1 MTGLPLRL
9 ITWKGRSMDNAKC
22 HKALSGV
29 IAAAAVT
36 LVGLTLYTAYFGVF
50 PDGIQRSA
58 HLLLVMILVFAMALR
73 ETFSS
78 DPEAARGAN
87 VLVRR
92 LWIAAVL
99 TSALIA
105 TGHQYFNFDAIND
118 RYGAI
123 TQYEIVFGAILV
135 IALFDACRRTIGWPI
150 VLLAGFFILYGLLGA
165 YLPDPLAHRGYSLKR
180 VASQIYL
187 GGGGIFGTPLGVS
200 ATFVTGVVVLGALL
214 EKTGAGQVLMDFATA
229 LTGRMRGG
237 PAKAAVVGSSLMGMI
252 SGTAVANVLT
262 TGPISIPL
270 MRKSGYRKEAA
281 GAIEAVASTGG
292 QLMPPVMGAAAF
304 IMAEFTETSYLVIAK
319 AAFLPAVIFYA
330 VLLAMVHFEAVKRNI
345 PILRDAD
352 SVTDW
357 NSILKHSYLLIP
369 LPVFVSMLLNGYSIM
384 LSSFW
389 AIVASSLVSYLNR
402 ATALTPRRIVET
414 CVAAAQA
421 VIPVALAC
429 AAAGVIIGIITL
441 TGIGLKFSTLVV
453 AFSGGSLPLALVLT
467 MLTCLIL
474 GMGLPTAAA
483 YILVATLVAP
493 ALVNLGVSLLAAHLF
508 VLYSAMLSSITPP
521 VALAAY
527 AAASIANGN
536 PLKIAVLACQ
546 FGMAAFAVPYF
557 FVYDPAILGIDVTW
571 VQIVGSFITAILGG
585 ICASAAMMGHFK
597 NRLNI
602 LERLGFMVIAILF
615 MNSDWRID
623 LAALVFLAGL
633 VFWTTRSAPATAEIQ
648 LQTTT
653 GENPAD
659 TIQTGD
665 TK

>member
-1 MTGLPLRL
+1 MAGSRL
-9 ITWKGRSMDNAKC
+9 LWIRQGPRPVDSAVL
-22 HKALSGV
+22 HRALSGI
-29 IAAAAVT
+29 IALAAVF

-58 HLLLVMILVFAMALR
+58 HLLIVMVLVFVTAFKA
-73 ETFSS
+73 TF
-78 DPEAARGAN
+78 DPETLGRRG
-87 VLVRR
+87 LVISLKRA
-92 LWIAAVL
+92 WIVVAL
-99 TSALIA
+99 IGALIA
-105 TGHQYFNFDAIND
+105 TGHQLFNFDAIND

-123 TQYEIVFGAILV
+123 TPYEIIFGTMLV
-135 IALFDACRRTIGWPI
+135 IVLFDACRRTIGLPI
-150 VLLAGFFILYGLLGA
+150 VLLASIFILYGLYGA
-165 YLPDPLAHRGYSLKR
+165 YLPDALAHRGYSLKR

-304 IMAEFTETSYLVIAK
+304 IMAEFTETSYLTIAK

-330 VLLAMVHFEAVKRNI
+330 VLLAMVHFEAVKRKI

-357 NSILKHSYLLIP
+357 GSILRNSYLLIP

-389 AIVASSLVSYLNR
+389 AVVASSMVSYLNR
-402 ATALTPRRIVET
+402 STALTPRRIVET
-414 CVAAAQA
+414 CVAAANA

-429 AAAGVIIGIITL
+429 AAAGVIIGIITM
-441 TGIGLKFSTLVV
+441 TGIGLKFSSLVV
-453 AFSGGSLPLALVLT
+453 ALSGGSLPLALVLT

-571 VQIVGSFITAILGG
+571 VQIAASFVTAIVGG
-585 ICASAAMMGHFK
+585 ICASAAMMGHFTE
-597 NRLNI
+597 RLNI
-602 LERLGFMVIAILF
+602 IQRLLFAVTAILF

-623 LAALVFLAGL
+623 LAAFAMLAGL
-633 VFWTTRSAPATAEIQ
+633 VFLAIRRAPSSAEIKISAGQ
-648 LQTTT
+648 NPPEITQQ
-653 GENPAD
+653 GEN
-659 TIQTGD
+659 
-665 TK
+665 K

>member
-1 MTGLPLRL
+1 MGEVL
-9 ITWKGRSMDNAKC
+9 GRKLFD
-22 HKALSGV
+22 GI
-29 IAAAAVT
+29 IAVSAVL
-36 LVGLTLYTAYFGVF
+36 LVGLTLYTAFFGVF
-50 PDGIQRSA
+50 PDGLQRSA
-58 HLLLVMILVFAMALR
+58 HLLLVIILVFVMALR
-73 ETFSS
+73 ATL
-78 DPEAARGAN
+78 DPADDTQVGSF
-87 VLVRR
+87 VGLRR
-92 LWIAAVL
+92 LWIIFALTGAA
-99 TSALIA
+99 IA
-105 TGHQYFNFDAIND
+105 TGHQLFNFDAIND
-118 RYGAI
+118 RYGSI
-123 TQYEIVFGAILV
+123 TKYEIFFGAMLV
-135 IALFDACRRTIGWPI
+135 ITLFDACRRTIGWPI
-150 VLLAGFFILYGLLGA
+150 VILAGLFIFYGLFGA
-165 YLPDPLAHRGYSLKR
+165 YLPDPIAHRGYSLKR

-214 EKTGAGQVLMDFATA
+214 EKTGAGEVLMNFATA

-304 IMAEFTETSYLVIAK
+304 IMAEFTNTSYFTIAK

-357 NSILKHSYLLIP
+357 GKILRNSYLLIP

-389 AIVASSLVSYLNR
+389 AITASTLVSYLDR
-402 ATALTPRRIVET
+402 TTALTPRRIVDT
-414 CVAAAQA
+414 CIAAAHA

-429 AAAGVIIGIITL
+429 AVAGVIIGIITL

-453 AFSGGSLPLALVLT
+453 MLSGGSLPLALVLT

-527 AAASIANGN
+527 AAASIAKGN

-557 FVYDPAILGIDVTW
+557 FVYDPAILGQDVTW
-571 VQIVGSFITAILGG
+571 VQITASFVTAIFGG
-585 ICASAAMMGHFK
+585 ICASAAMLGYFTG
-597 NRLNI
+597 RLNI
-602 LERLGFMVIAILF
+602 LERLFFAITAILF
-615 MNSDWRID
+615 MNSDWRFD
-623 LAALVFLAGL
+623 AAAFATLAGL
-633 VFWTTRSAPATAEIQ
+633 VIWTSSRAKTNAKLEIVTGASPANVTRKEISNE
-648 LQTTT
+648 T
-653 GENPAD
+653 
-659 TIQTGD
+659 
-665 TK
+665 

>member
-1 MTGLPLRL
+1 MGEALHLR
-9 ITWKGRSMDNAKC
+9 
-22 HKALSGV
+22 ALSLL
-29 IAAAAVT
+29 IAASAVL
-36 LVGLTLYTAYFGVF
+36 LVALTLYTAFFGVF

-58 HLLLVMILVFAMALR
+58 HLLIVMVLVFAMALQASFDPR
-73 ETFSS
+73 ET
-78 DPEAARGAN
+78 PQGGT
-87 VLVRR
+87 LLTLRR
-92 LWIAAVL
+92 LWIGVALAGAV
-99 TSALIA
+99 IG
-105 TGHQYFNFDAIND
+105 TGHQLFNFDAIND
-118 RYGAI
+118 RYGSI
-123 TQYEIVFGAILV
+123 LPFEIAFGAMLV
-135 IALFDACRRTIGWPI
+135 VALFDACRRTIGWPI
-150 VLLAGFFILYGLLGA
+150 VILAGLFICYGLFGA

-180 VASQIYL
+180 VASQVYL

-304 IMAEFTETSYLVIAK
+304 IMAEFTETSYLTIAK

-330 VLLAMVHFEAVKRNI
+330 VLLAMVHFEAAKRRI
-345 PILRDAD
+345 PILRDAE

-357 NSILKHSYLLIP
+357 GSILRGAYLLAP

-389 AIVASSLVSYLNR
+389 AIVASVLVSFFSR
-402 ATALTPRRIVET
+402 ATALTPRRMVET

-441 TGIGLKFSTLVV
+441 TGVGLKFSTLVV
-453 AFSGGSLPLALVLT
+453 ALSGGSLPLALVLT
-467 MLTCLIL
+467 MLTCLVL

-493 ALVNLGVSLLAAHLF
+493 ALVNLGVGLLAAHLF

-571 VQIVGSFITAILGG
+571 VQILASFVTAILGG
-585 ICASAAMMGHFK
+585 ICASAAMLGWFSD
-597 NRLNI
+597 RLNP
-602 LERLGFMVIAILF
+602 LERVLFAVTAILF
-615 MNSDWRID
+615 MNSDWRVD
-623 LAALVFLAGL
+623 LAAAALMVALVL
-633 VFWTTRSAPATAEIQ
+633 WTARRAPRSAE
-648 LQTTT
+648 TTT
-653 GENPAD
+653 ETGTSPAQTHIKGE
-659 TIQTGD
+659 Q
-665 TK
+665 

>member
-1 MTGLPLRL
+1 MANALRL
-9 ITWKGRSMDNAKC
+9 RI
-22 HKALSGV
+22 LPFI
-29 IAAAAVT
+29 IAASAVT
-36 LVGLTLYTAYFGVF
+36 LVGLTLYTAFFGVF

-58 HLLLVMILVFAMALR
+58 HLLLVLILVFAIAFQA
-73 ETFSS
+73 TF
-78 DPEAARGAN
+78 DDDGTAQGGLKAN
-87 VLVRR
+87 ISR
-92 LWIAAVL
+92 LWIIAAL
-99 TSALIA
+99 TGGAIA
-105 TGHQYFNFDAIND
+105 TGHQLFNFEAIND
-118 RYGAI
+118 RYGSI
-123 TQYEIVFGAILV
+123 TSIEIVFGAMIV

-150 VLLAGFFILYGLLGA
+150 VILASLFICYGLFGA
-165 YLPDPLAHRGYSLKR
+165 HLPDPISHRGYSLKR

-200 ATFVTGVVVLGALL
+200 ATFVTGVVVLGTLL

-229 LTGRMRGG
+229 MTGRMRGG

-304 IMAEFTETSYLVIAK
+304 IMAEFTETSYLTIAK

-330 VLLAMVHFEAVKRNI
+330 VLLAMVHFEAAKRRI

-357 NSILKHSYLLIP
+357 GSILRNSYLLIP
-369 LPVFVSMLLNGYSIM
+369 LPVFISMLLNGYSIM

-389 AIVASSLVSYLNR
+389 AIVASALVSYFSR
-402 ATALTPRRIVET
+402 ASALTPRRIVEC
-414 CVAAAQA
+414 CVAAANA

-441 TGIGLKFSTLVV
+441 TGVGLKFSTLVV
-453 AFSGGSLPLALVLT
+453 LLSNGSLPLALVLT
-467 MLTCLIL
+467 MLTCLVL

-493 ALVNLGVSLLAAHLF
+493 ALVDLGVSLLAAHLF

-571 VQIVGSFITAILGG
+571 VQIVASFVTAILGG
-585 ICASAAMMGHFK
+585 ICASAAMLGFFTD
-597 NRLNI
+597 RLNI
-602 LERLGFMVIAILF
+602 LERLLFAGTALLF
-615 MNSDWRID
+615 MSSDWRID
-623 LAALVFLAGL
+623 AAALALLGAL
-633 VFWTTRSAPATAEIQ
+633 IFWTSRRTSTSAE
-648 LQTTT
+648 TT
-653 GENPAD
+653 N
-659 TIQTGD
+659 
-665 TK
+665 

>member
-1 MTGLPLRL
+1 MLSAVPEKVFDWAIG
-9 ITWKGRSMDNAKC
+9 IVS
-22 HKALSGV
+22 AL
-29 IAAAAVT
+29 
-36 LVGLTLYTAYFGVF
+36 LVSLTLYTAYFGVF
-50 PDGIQRSA
+50 PDGLQRSA
-58 HLLLVMILVFAMALR
+58 HLLLAMALVYIGALR
-73 ETFSS
+73 ALVSADGSS
-78 DPEAARGAN
+78 GLNRT
-87 VLVRR
+87 LQK
-92 LWIAAVL
+92 LWILLVL
-99 TSALIA
+99 AGGVVT
-105 TGHQYFNFDAIND
+105 TGHHMVNFDAIND
-118 RYGAI
+118 RWGEI
-123 TQYEIVFGAILV
+123 TDYEIVFAVVLLV
-135 IALFDACRRTIGWPI
+135 TLFDACRRTIGWPI
-150 VLLAGFFILYGLLGA
+150 VILAAIFIAYGLFGA
-165 YLPDPLAHRGYSLKR
+165 YLPDGLAHRGYSLKR
-180 VASQIYL
+180 ITAQLYL

-214 EKTGAGQVLMDFATA
+214 EKTGAGQVLMDFATG

-304 IMAEFTETSYLVIAK
+304 IMAEFTATSYLTIAK

-345 PILRDAD
+345 PLLRDAD
-352 SVTDW
+352 STTDW
-357 NSILKHSYLLIP
+357 ASIVKRSYLLAP

-389 AIVASSLVSYLNR
+389 AVVASMIVSYFSR
-402 ATALTPRRIVET
+402 GSAQTPRRMVET
-414 CVAAAQA
+414 AVTAAYA

-429 AAAGVIIGIITL
+429 AAAGCIIGIITL
-441 TGIGLKFSTLVV
+441 TGVGLKFSTLVV
-453 AFSGGSLPLALVLT
+453 LLSGGQLPLALMLT

-493 ALVNLGVSLLAAHLF
+493 ALVDLGVGLLAAHLF

-527 AAASIANGN
+527 AAASISQGN

-546 FGMAAFAVPYF
+546 FGMGAFAVPYF
-557 FVYDPAILGIDVTW
+557 FVYDPALLGIDVTW
-571 VQIVGSFITAILGG
+571 VQVVVSFITAIAGGVSASIAMLGVF
-585 ICASAAMMGHFK
+585 AY
-597 NRLNI
+597 RLNI
-602 LERLGFMVIAILF
+602 IERLGFALAAVLF
-615 MNSDWRID
+615 LNSDWRYD
-623 LAALVFLAGL
+623 ALAAIVAGALVFWNLRKGA
-633 VFWTTRSAPATAEIQ
+633 AEEI
-648 LQTTT
+648 TT
-653 GENPAD
+653 G
-659 TIQTGD
+659 TG
-665 TK
+665 TQPVEKTSEGET

>member
-1 MTGLPLRL
+1 MLSAVPEKVFDWAIG
-9 ITWKGRSMDNAKC
+9 IVS
-22 HKALSGV
+22 AL
-29 IAAAAVT
+29 
-36 LVGLTLYTAYFGVF
+36 LVSLTLYTAYFGVF
-50 PDGIQRSA
+50 PDGLQRSA
-58 HLLLVMILVFAMALR
+58 HLLLAMALVYIGALR
-73 ETFSS
+73 ALVSADGSS
-78 DPEAARGAN
+78 GLNRT
-87 VLVRR
+87 LQK
-92 LWIAAVL
+92 LWILLVL
-99 TSALIA
+99 AGGVVT
-105 TGHQYFNFDAIND
+105 TGHHMVNFDAIND
-118 RYGAI
+118 RWGEI
-123 TQYEIVFGAILV
+123 TNYEIVFAVVLIV
-135 IALFDACRRTIGWPI
+135 TLFDACRRTIGWPI
-150 VLLAGFFILYGLLGA
+150 VILAAIFIAYGLFGA
-165 YLPDPLAHRGYSLKR
+165 YLPDGLAHRGYSLKR
-180 VASQIYL
+180 ISAQLYL

-214 EKTGAGQVLMDFATA
+214 EKTGAGQVLMDFATG

-304 IMAEFTETSYLVIAK
+304 IMAEFTATSYLTIAK

-345 PILRDAD
+345 PLLREAD
-352 SVTDW
+352 STTDW
-357 NSILKHSYLLIP
+357 ASIVKRSYLLAP

-389 AIVASSLVSYLNR
+389 AVVASIIVSYFSR
-402 ATALTPRRIVET
+402 GSAQTPRRMVET
-414 CVAAAQA
+414 AVTAAYA

-429 AAAGVIIGIITL
+429 AAAGCIIGIITL
-441 TGIGLKFSTLVV
+441 TGVGLKFSTLVV
-453 AFSGGSLPLALVLT
+453 LLSGGQLPLALMLT

-493 ALVNLGVSLLAAHLF
+493 ALVDLGVGLLAAHLF

-527 AAASIANGN
+527 AAASISQGN

-546 FGMAAFAVPYF
+546 FGMGAFAVPYF
-557 FVYDPAILGIDVTW
+557 FVYDPALLGIDVTW
-571 VQIVGSFITAILGG
+571 VQVVVSFITAIAGGVSASIAMLGVF
-585 ICASAAMMGHFK
+585 AY
-597 NRLNI
+597 RLNI
-602 LERLGFMVIAILF
+602 IERLGFALAAVLF
-615 MNSDWRID
+615 LNSDWRYD
-623 LAALVFLAGL
+623 ALAAIVAGALVFWNLRKGA
-633 VFWTTRSAPATAEIQ
+633 AEEI
-648 LQTTT
+648 TT
-653 GENPAD
+653 G
-659 TIQTGD
+659 TGS
-665 TK
+665 

>member
-1 MTGLPLRL
+1 MHSVFSNRILGG
-9 ITWKGRSMDNAKC
+9 IIGIVSV
-22 HKALSGV
+22 S
-29 IAAAAVT
+29 
-36 LVGLTLYTAYFGVF
+36 LVCLTLYTAYFGVF
-50 PDGIQRSA
+50 PDGLQRSG
-58 HLLLVMILVFAMALR
+58 HLLLVMALVYVGALKAMLGADNKTGLAAALQ
-73 ETFSS
+73 
-78 DPEAARGAN
+78 RGWLLV
-87 VLVRR
+87 VL
-92 LWIAAVL
+92 IAGI
-99 TSALIA
+99 TA
-105 TGHQYFNFDAIND
+105 TGHHLVNFNAIND
-118 RYGAI
+118 RWGEI
-123 TQYEIVFGAILV
+123 TDTEIVLAVILV
-135 IALFDACRRTIGWPI
+135 IALFDACRRTIGWSI
-150 VLLAGFFILYGLLGA
+150 VILASLFIAYGLLGA
-165 YLPDPLAHRGYSLKR
+165 YLPDGLAHRGYSLKR
-180 VASQIYL
+180 VTAQLYL

-214 EKTGAGQVLMDFATA
+214 EKTGAGQVLMDFATG

-304 IMAEFTETSYLVIAK
+304 IMAEFTSTSYLTIAK

-330 VLLAMVHFEAVKRNI
+330 VLLAMVHFEAIKRNI
-345 PILRDAD
+345 PLLRDAD
-352 SVTDW
+352 SVVDW
-357 NSILKHSYLLIP
+357 ASIAKRAYLLAP
-369 LPVFVSMLLNGYSIM
+369 LPVFISMLLNGYSIM

-389 AIVASSLVSYLNR
+389 AVAASVIVSFFNRSS
-402 ATALTPRRIVET
+402 AQTPRRMVET
-414 CVAAAQA
+414 AVTAANA

-453 AFSGGSLPLALVLT
+453 LLSGGQLPIALVLT

-493 ALVNLGVSLLAAHLF
+493 ALVDLGVGLLAAHLF

-527 AAASIANGN
+527 AAASISQGN

-546 FGMAAFAVPYF
+546 FGMGAFAVPYF
-557 FVYDPAILGIDVTW
+557 FVYDPALLGIDVTW
-571 VQIVGSFITAILGG
+571 IQVVVSFLTAIAGG
-585 ICASAAMMGHFK
+585 VAASIAMMGYFAS
-597 NRLNI
+597 RLNL
-602 LERLGFMVIAILF
+602 LERFGFVIAAVMF
-615 MNSDWRID
+615 MSSDWRFD
-623 LAALVFLAGL
+623 LIALLISLTLILWNRRHAKAIVDNNLE
-633 VFWTTRSAPATAEIQ
+633 VTEATKREKPNET
-648 LQTTT
+648 LT
-653 GENPAD
+653 
-659 TIQTGD
+659 
-665 TK
+665 

>member
-1 MTGLPLRL
+1 MP
-9 ITWKGRSMDNAKC
+9 DA
-22 HKALSGV
+22 ALHRALGWIIGAISV
-29 IAAAAVT
+29 L
-36 LVGLTLYTAYFGVF
+36 LVGLTLYTAYFGVL
-50 PDGIQRSA
+50 PDGLQRSG
-58 HLLLVMILVFAMALR
+58 HLMMVMALVYIAALQTSLTS
-73 ETFSS
+73 ETGPKALLS
-78 DPEAARGAN
+78 
-87 VLVRR
+87 R
-92 LWIAAVL
+92 LWIAV
-99 TSALIA
+99 ALGAGVIA
-105 TGHQYFNFDAIND
+105 TGHHIVNFEAIND
-118 RYGAI
+118 RWGDI
-123 TQYEIVFGAILV
+123 TQMEIVLAVILV

-150 VLLAGFFILYGLLGA
+150 VILAGLFIAYGLFGA
-165 YLPDPLAHRGYSLKR
+165 YLPDGLAHRGYSLKR
-180 VASQIYL
+180 VTAQLYL

-214 EKTGAGQVLMDFATA
+214 EKTGAGQVLMDFATG

-304 IMAEFTETSYLVIAK
+304 IMAEFTETSYLTIAK

-330 VLLAMVHFEAVKRNI
+330 VLLAMVHFEAVKRKI
-345 PILRDAD
+345 PLLKDANAT
-352 SVTDW
+352 TDW
-357 NSILKHSYLLIP
+357 SSIVRRAYLLAP
-369 LPVFVSMLLNGYSIM
+369 LPVFVGMLLNGYSIM

-389 AIVASSLVSYLNR
+389 AIATSVIVSFFNR
-402 ATALTPRRIVET
+402 ASAQTPRRMVET
-414 CVAAAQA
+414 AVTAASA

-453 AFSGGSLPLALVLT
+453 LLSGGQLPVALVLT
-467 MLTCLIL
+467 MLTCLVL

-493 ALVNLGVSLLAAHLF
+493 ALVDLGVSLLAAHLF

-527 AAASIANGN
+527 AAASISQGN

-546 FGMAAFAVPYF
+546 FGMGAFAVPYF
-557 FVYDPAILGIDVTW
+557 FVYDPALLGIDVTW
-571 VQIVGSFITAILGG
+571 VQVVLSFVTAIAGG
-585 ICASAAMMGHFK
+585 VAASIAMIGVFAY
-597 NRLNI
+597 RLTI
-602 LERLGFMVIAILF
+602 LERLGFAFAAVLF
-615 MNSDWRID
+615 LSSDWRTD
-623 LAALVFLAGL
+623 ALAMLLAAALVFWDLRKGA
-633 VFWTTRSAPATAEIQ
+633 SHQADHAEVGPEPIAS
-648 LQTTT
+648 TKRETSN
-653 GENPAD
+653 EANP
-659 TIQTGD
+659 
-665 TK
+665 

>member
-1 MTGLPLRL
+1 MAGSRL
-9 ITWKGRSMDNAKC
+9 LWIRQGPRPVDSAVL
-22 HKALSGV
+22 HRALSGI
-29 IAAAAVT
+29 IALAAVF

-58 HLLLVMILVFAMALR
+58 HLLIVMVLVFVTAFKA
-73 ETFSS
+73 TF
-78 DPEAARGAN
+78 DPETLGRRG
-87 VLVRR
+87 LVISLKRA
-92 LWIAAVL
+92 WIVVAL
-99 TSALIA
+99 IGALIA
-105 TGHQYFNFDAIND
+105 TGHQLFNFDAIND

-123 TQYEIVFGAILV
+123 TPYEIIFGTMLV
-135 IALFDACRRTIGWPI
+135 IVLFDACRRTIGLPI
-150 VLLAGFFILYGLLGA
+150 VLLASIFILYGLYGA
-165 YLPDPLAHRGYSLKR
+165 YLPDALAHRGYSLKL

-304 IMAEFTETSYLVIAK
+304 IMAEFTETSYLTIAK

-330 VLLAMVHFEAVKRNI
+330 VLLAMVHFEAVKRKI

-357 NSILKHSYLLIP
+357 GSILRNSYLLIP

-389 AIVASSLVSYLNR
+389 AVVASSMVSYLNR
-402 ATALTPRRIVET
+402 STALTPRRIVET
-414 CVAAAQA
+414 CVAAANA

-429 AAAGVIIGIITL
+429 AAAGVIIGIITM
-441 TGIGLKFSTLVV
+441 TGIGLKFSSLVV
-453 AFSGGSLPLALVLT
+453 ALSGGSLPLALVLT

-571 VQIVGSFITAILGG
+571 VQIAASFVTAIVGG
-585 ICASAAMMGHFK
+585 ICASAAMMGHFTE
-597 NRLNI
+597 RLNI
-602 LERLGFMVIAILF
+602 IQRLLFAVTAILF

-623 LAALVFLAGL
+623 LAAFAMLAGL
-633 VFWTTRSAPATAEIQ
+633 VFLAIRRAPSSAEIEISAGQ
-648 LQTTT
+648 NPPEITQQ
-653 GENPAD
+653 GEN
-659 TIQTGD
+659 
-665 TK
+665 K

>member
-1 MTGLPLRL
+1 MPSAFTNRIFGGIIGIISVL
-9 ITWKGRSMDNAKC
+9 
-22 HKALSGV
+22 
-29 IAAAAVT
+29 
-36 LVGLTLYTAYFGVF
+36 LVSLTLYTAYFGVF
-50 PDGIQRSA
+50 PDGLQRSG
-58 HLLLVMILVFAMALR
+58 HLLLVMSLVYIGALR
-73 ETFSS
+73 ASLST
-78 DPEAARGAN
+78 DGPRG
-87 VLVRR
+87 VSGSFQR
-92 LWIAAVL
+92 LWLLVVMIAGIV
-99 TSALIA
+99 A
-105 TGHQYFNFDAIND
+105 TGHHIVNFDAIND
-118 RYGAI
+118 RWGDI
-123 TQYEIVFGAILV
+123 TDLEIWLAVILV

-150 VLLAGFFILYGLLGA
+150 VILASLFLAYGLLGA
-165 YLPDPLAHRGYSLKR
+165 YLPDGLAHRGYSLKR
-180 VASQIYL
+180 VTAQLYL

-214 EKTGAGQVLMDFATA
+214 EKTGAGQVLMDFATG

-304 IMAEFTETSYLVIAK
+304 IMAEFTETSYLTIAK

-330 VLLAMVHFEAVKRNI
+330 VLLAMVHFEAVKRKI
-345 PILRDAD
+345 PLSRDAD

-357 NSILKHSYLLIP
+357 GSILRRSYLLAP
-369 LPVFVSMLLNGYSIM
+369 LPVFVGMLLNGYSIM

-389 AIVASSLVSYLNR
+389 AVTASVFVSFFSR
-402 ATALTPRRIVET
+402 ATAQTPRRMVQTAI
-414 CVAAAQA
+414 AAASA

-441 TGIGLKFSTLVV
+441 TGVGLKFSTLVV
-453 AFSGGSLPLALVLT
+453 LLSGGKLPLALVLT

-493 ALVNLGVSLLAAHLF
+493 ALVDLGVSLLAAHLF

-527 AAASIANGN
+527 AAASISQGN

-546 FGMAAFAVPYF
+546 FGMGAFAVPYF
-557 FVYDPAILGIDVTW
+557 FVYDPALLGIDVTW
-571 VQIVGSFITAILGG
+571 VQVVVSFITAIAGG
-585 ICASAAMMGHFK
+585 VCASIAMMGVFAH
-597 NRLNI
+597 RLNVI
-602 LERLGFMVIAILF
+602 ERLGFALAAVLF

-623 LAALVFLAGL
+623 ALATLLTAGL
-633 VFWTTRSAPATAEIQ
+633 ILWDLRKTPRDEIIPAKI
-648 LQTTT
+648 
-653 GENPAD
+653 GE
-659 TIQTGD
+659 
-665 TK
+665 

>member
-1 MTGLPLRL
+1 MR
-9 ITWKGRSMDNAKC
+9 RMDKM
-22 HKALSGV
+22 LSGV
-29 IAAAAVT
+29 IATASVI
-36 LVGLTLYTAYFGVF
+36 LVALTLFTAYFGVF
-50 PDGIQRSA
+50 PDGLQRSA
-58 HLLLVMILVFAMALR
+58 HLLLVMVLVFIMALR
-73 ETFSS
+73 ATY
-78 DPEAARGAN
+78 DPDMDGGTAT
-87 VLVRR
+87 VRR
-92 LWIAAVL
+92 VWIVL
-99 TSALIA
+99 ALIGAVTA
-105 TGHQYFNFDAIND
+105 TGHQLFNFDAINN

-123 TQYEIVFGAILV
+123 TQYEIFFGAALV

-150 VLLAGFFILYGLLGA
+150 VILASLFILYGLFGA
-165 YLPDPLAHRGYSLKR
+165 YLPDAVAHRGYSLKR

-270 MRKSGYRKEAA
+270 MRKSGYRPEAA

-304 IMAEFTETSYLVIAK
+304 IMAEFTNTSYLTIAK

-330 VLLAMVHFEAVKRNI
+330 VLLAMVHFEAAKRNI
-345 PILRDAD
+345 PVLRDSD

-357 NSILKHSYLLIP
+357 GSILRRAYLLIP

-384 LSSFW
+384 LASFW
-389 AIVASSLVSYLNR
+389 AITASALVSYLNR

-414 CVAAAQA
+414 CVAAANA

-453 AFSGGSLPLALVLT
+453 MLSGGSLPLALVLT
-467 MLTCLIL
+467 MLTCLVL

-493 ALVNLGVSLLAAHLF
+493 ALVDLGVSLLAAHLF

-527 AAASIANGN
+527 AAASIAGAN

-557 FVYDPAILGIDVTW
+557 FIYDPAILGQDVTW
-571 VQIVGSFITAILGG
+571 VQVVASFVTAIVGG
-585 ICASAAMMGHFK
+585 ICASAAMMGHFAG
-597 NRLNI
+597 RLNV
-602 LERLGFMVIAILF
+602 LERLAFAAAAILF
-615 MNSDWRID
+615 MNSDWKFD
-623 LAALVFLAGL
+623 LAAFAILVGL
-633 VFWTTRSAPATAEIQ
+633 VVWRSRQASSSAAKETEAGTEPGD
-648 LQTTT
+648 L
-653 GENPAD
+653 NP
-659 TIQTGD
+659 QGD
-665 TK
+665 TQ

>member
-1 MTGLPLRL
+1 MLSAVPEKVFDWAIG
-9 ITWKGRSMDNAKC
+9 IVS
-22 HKALSGV
+22 AL
-29 IAAAAVT
+29 
-36 LVGLTLYTAYFGVF
+36 LVSLTLYTAYFGVF
-50 PDGIQRSA
+50 PDGLQRSA
-58 HLLLVMILVFAMALR
+58 HLLLAMALVYIGALR
-73 ETFSS
+73 ALVSADGSS
-78 DPEAARGAN
+78 GLN
-87 VLVRR
+87 TTLQK
-92 LWIAAVL
+92 LWILLVL
-99 TSALIA
+99 AGGIVT
-105 TGHQYFNFDAIND
+105 TGHHIVNFDAIND
-118 RYGAI
+118 RWGEI
-123 TQYEIVFGAILV
+123 TYYEIVFAVVLLV
-135 IALFDACRRTIGWPI
+135 TLFDACRRTIGWPI
-150 VLLAGFFILYGLLGA
+150 VILAAIFIAYGLFGA
-165 YLPDPLAHRGYSLKR
+165 YLPDGLAHRGYSLKR
-180 VASQIYL
+180 ITAQLYL

-214 EKTGAGQVLMDFATA
+214 EKTGAGQVLMDFATG

-304 IMAEFTETSYLVIAK
+304 IMAEFTATSYLTIAK

-345 PILRDAD
+345 PLLRDAD
-352 SVTDW
+352 STTDW
-357 NSILKHSYLLIP
+357 ASIVKRSYLLAP

-389 AIVASSLVSYLNR
+389 AVVASMIVSYFSR
-402 ATALTPRRIVET
+402 GSAQTPRRMVET
-414 CVAAAQA
+414 AVTAAYA

-429 AAAGVIIGIITL
+429 AAAGCIIGIITL
-441 TGIGLKFSTLVV
+441 TGVGLKFSTLVV
-453 AFSGGSLPLALVLT
+453 LLSGGQLPLALMLT

-493 ALVNLGVSLLAAHLF
+493 ALVDLGVGLLAAHLF

-527 AAASIANGN
+527 AAASISQGN

-546 FGMAAFAVPYF
+546 FGMGAFAVPYF
-557 FVYDPAILGIDVTW
+557 FVYDPALLGIDVTW
-571 VQIVGSFITAILGG
+571 VQVVVSFITAIAGGVSASIAMLGVL
-585 ICASAAMMGHFK
+585 AY
-597 NRLNI
+597 RLNI
-602 LERLGFMVIAILF
+602 IERLGFALAAVLF
-615 MNSDWRID
+615 LNSDWRYD
-623 LAALVFLAGL
+623 ALAAIVAGALVFWNLRKGA
-633 VFWTTRSAPATAEIQ
+633 AEEI
-648 LQTTT
+648 TT
-653 GENPAD
+653 G
-659 TIQTGD
+659 TGS
-665 TK
+665 

>member
-1 MTGLPLRL
+1 MANLLRSKLLPF
-9 ITWKGRSMDNAKC
+9 I
-22 HKALSGV
+22 
-29 IAAAAVT
+29 IAATAVM

-58 HLLLVMILVFAMALR
+58 HLLLVLILVFAIAFQS
-73 ETFSS
+73 TFDAKAPAQNGS
-78 DPEAARGAN
+78 
-87 VLVRR
+87 LVMLRR
-92 LWIAAVL
+92 LWIVVALTGGAIAA
-99 TSALIA
+99 
-105 TGHQYFNFDAIND
+105 GHQLFNFEAIND
-118 RYGAI
+118 RYGSI
-123 TQYEIVFGAILV
+123 TQIEIVFGAFLV
-135 IALFDACRRTIGWPI
+135 VALFDACRRTIGWPI
-150 VLLAGFFILYGLLGA
+150 VILAGLFIAYGLLGA
-165 YLPDPLAHRGYSLKR
+165 YLPDPIAHRGYSLKR

-200 ATFVTGVVVLGALL
+200 ATFVTGVVVLGTLL
-214 EKTGAGQVLMDFATA
+214 EKTGAGQVMMDFATA

-304 IMAEFTETSYLVIAK
+304 IMAEFTETSYLTIAK

-330 VLLAMVHFEAVKRNI
+330 VLLAMVHFEAAKRKI

-352 SVTDW
+352 SITDW
-357 NSILKHSYLLIP
+357 GSILRNSYLLIP
-369 LPVFVSMLLNGYSIM
+369 LPVFISMLLNGYSIM

-389 AIVASSLVSYLNR
+389 AIVASTLVSYLNR
-402 ATALTPRRIVET
+402 STALTPRRMVET
-414 CVAAAQA
+414 CVAAANA

-453 AFSGGSLPLALVLT
+453 LLSNGSLPLALVLT
-467 MLTCLIL
+467 MMTCLVL

-493 ALVNLGVSLLAAHLF
+493 ALVDLGVSLLAAHLF

-571 VQIVGSFITAILGG
+571 VQIAASFVTAILGG
-585 ICASAAMMGHFK
+585 ICASAAMLGFFTD
-597 NRLNI
+597 RLNI
-602 LERLGFMVIAILF
+602 LERLLFAGTAILF

-623 LAALVFLAGL
+623 LAALALMTAL
-633 VFWTTRSAPATAEIQ
+633 VMWAKRRGTTSEISEMTPAPHPAETIHQ
-648 LQTTT
+648 
-653 GENPAD
+653 GER
-659 TIQTGD
+659 
-665 TK
+665 K

>member
-1 MTGLPLRL
+1 MHSLVSNR
-9 ITWKGRSMDNAKC
+9 
-22 HKALSGV
+22 
-29 IAAAAVT
+29 T
-36 LVGLTLYTAYFGVF
+36 LGWIIGIVSVLLVSLTLYTAYFGVF
-50 PDGIQRSA
+50 PDGLQRSG
-58 HLLLVMILVFAMALR
+58 HLLLVMALVYVGALSASFGPNGQ
-73 ETFSS
+73 TTM
-78 DPEAARGAN
+78 
-87 VLVRR
+87 LVTLRR
-92 LWIAAVL
+92 LWIVAAL
-99 TSALIA
+99 TAGVIA
-105 TGHQYFNFDAIND
+105 TGHHIVNFSAIND
-118 RYGAI
+118 RWGEI
-123 TQYEIVFGAILV
+123 TQIEIVLAVILV

-150 VLLAGFFILYGLLGA
+150 VFLASFFIAYGLFGA
-165 YLPDPLAHRGYSLKR
+165 YLPDGLAHRGYSLKR
-180 VASQIYL
+180 VTAQLYL

-214 EKTGAGQVLMDFATA
+214 EKTGAGQVLMDFATG

-304 IMAEFTETSYLVIAK
+304 IMAEFTATSYLTIAK

-345 PILRDAD
+345 PLLRDAD
-352 SVTDW
+352 SVIDW
-357 NSILKHSYLLIP
+357 ASIAKRSYLLAP

-389 AIVASSLVSYLNR
+389 AVAASVIVSFFNRSS
-402 ATALTPRRIVET
+402 AQTPRRVVET
-414 CVAAAQA
+414 AITAAKA

-453 AFSGGSLPLALVLT
+453 LLSGGQLPVALVLT

-493 ALVNLGVSLLAAHLF
+493 ALVDLGVGLLAAHLF

-527 AAASIANGN
+527 AAASISQGN

-546 FGMAAFAVPYF
+546 FGMGAFAVPYF
-557 FVYDPAILGIDVTW
+557 FVYDPALLAIDVTW
-571 VQIVGSFITAILGG
+571 VQVVLSFVTAIAGG
-585 ICASAAMMGHFK
+585 VAASVAMMGFFAY
-597 NRLNI
+597 RLSV
-602 LERLGFMVIAILF
+602 LERFGFALAAVLF
-615 MNSDWRID
+615 LSSDWRFDALAVLIA
-623 LAALVFLAGL
+623 AALIVWNLRKGVAHETI
-633 VFWTTRSAPATAEIQ
+633 TTEIGSKPIAS
-648 LQTTT
+648 TSK
-653 GENPAD
+653 GE
-659 TIQTGD
+659 I
-665 TK
+665 K

>member
-1 MTGLPLRL
+1 MG
-9 ITWKGRSMDNAKC
+9 SA
-22 HKALSGV
+22 ALSKLV
-29 IAAAAVT
+29 SAV
-36 LVGLTLYTAYFGVF
+36 LAGASVVLIGLTLYTAYFGVF
-50 PDGIQRSA
+50 PDGIQRSL
-58 HLLLVMILVFAMALR
+58 HLLLVMVLVFVGALTTWT
-73 ETFSS
+73 ETEDGLAKSGS
-78 DPEAARGAN
+78 PGPLA
-87 VLVRR
+87 R
-92 LWIAAVL
+92 LWAVL
-99 TSALIA
+99 ALFGAAIA
-105 TGHQYFNFDAIND
+105 VGHQFWNFEAINN

-123 TQYEIVFGAILV
+123 TEYEIIFGAILIV
-135 IALFDACRRTIGWPI
+135 VLFDACRRTIGWPI
-150 VLLAGFFILYGLLGA
+150 VILAMLFLAYGLFGN
-165 YLPDPLAHRGYSLKR
+165 YLPGAVGHRGYSIKR
-180 VASQIYL
+180 VVSQIYL

-229 LTGRMRGG
+229 LTGRLRGG

-304 IMAEFTETSYLVIAK
+304 IMAEFTSTSYLTIAK

-330 VLLAMVHFEAVKRNI
+330 VLLAMVHFEAAKRNI
-345 PILRDAD
+345 PVLRELGD
-352 SVTDW
+352 VTDW
-357 NSILKHSYLLIP
+357 ASILKRSYLLIP

-389 AIVASSLVSYLNR
+389 AVTASALVSYLDR
-402 ATALTPRRIVET
+402 ATALTPLRIIST
-414 CVAAAQA
+414 CRAAASA

-453 AFSGGSLPLALVLT
+453 MLSGGSLPLALVLT

-493 ALVNLGVSLLAAHLF
+493 ALVDLGVGLLAAHLF

-571 VQIVGSFITAILGG
+571 LQVVASFITAIIGG
-585 ICASAAMMGHFK
+585 ICASAAMLGYFAR
-597 NRLNI
+597 RLAG
-602 LERLGFMVIAILF
+602 LERVAFAMAAVLF
-615 MNSDWRID
+615 MSSDWRID
-623 LAALVFLAGL
+623 IAAGVILAALFVW
-633 VFWTTRSAPATAEIQ
+633 VTRSTPVSAEN
-648 LQTTT
+648 LQTT
-653 GENPAD
+653 GVYPASKPKRETSND
-659 TIQTGD
+659 T
-665 TK
+665 

>member
-1 MTGLPLRL
+1 MAGSRL
-9 ITWKGRSMDNAKC
+9 LWIRQGPRPVDSAVL
-22 HKALSGV
+22 HRALSGI
-29 IAAAAVT
+29 IALAAVF

-58 HLLLVMILVFAMALR
+58 HLLIVMVLVFVTAFKA
-73 ETFSS
+73 TF
-78 DPEAARGAN
+78 DPETLGRRG
-87 VLVRR
+87 LVISLKRA
-92 LWIAAVL
+92 WIVVAL
-99 TSALIA
+99 IGALIA
-105 TGHQYFNFDAIND
+105 TGHQLFNFDAIND

-123 TQYEIVFGAILV
+123 TPYEIIFGTMLV
-135 IALFDACRRTIGWPI
+135 IVLFDACRRTIGLPI
-150 VLLAGFFILYGLLGA
+150 VLLASIFILYGLYGA
-165 YLPDPLAHRGYSLKR
+165 YLPDALAHRGYSLKR

-304 IMAEFTETSYLVIAK
+304 IMAEFTETSYLTIAK

-330 VLLAMVHFEAVKRNI
+330 VLLAMVHFEAVKRKI

-357 NSILKHSYLLIP
+357 GSILRNSYLLIP

-389 AIVASSLVSYLNR
+389 AVVASSMVSYLNR
-402 ATALTPRRIVET
+402 STALTPRRIVET
-414 CVAAAQA
+414 CVAAANA

-429 AAAGVIIGIITL
+429 AAAGVIIGIITM
-441 TGIGLKFSTLVV
+441 TGIGLKFSSLVV
-453 AFSGGSLPLALVLT
+453 ALSGGSLPLALVLT

-571 VQIVGSFITAILGG
+571 VQIAASFVTAIVGG
-585 ICASAAMMGHFK
+585 ICASAAMMGHFTE
-597 NRLNI
+597 RLNI
-602 LERLGFMVIAILF
+602 IQRLLFAVTAILF

-623 LAALVFLAGL
+623 LAAFAMLAGL
-633 VFWTTRSAPATAEIQ
+633 VFLAIRRAPSSAEIEISAGQ
-648 LQTTT
+648 NPPEITQQ
-653 GENPAD
+653 GEN
-659 TIQTGD
+659 
-665 TK
+665 K

>member
-1 MTGLPLRL
+1 MLSAVPEKVFDWAIG
-9 ITWKGRSMDNAKC
+9 IVS
-22 HKALSGV
+22 AL
-29 IAAAAVT
+29 
-36 LVGLTLYTAYFGVF
+36 LVSLTLYTAYFGVF
-50 PDGIQRSA
+50 PDGLQRSA
-58 HLLLVMILVFAMALR
+58 HLLLAMALVYIGALR
-73 ETFSS
+73 ALVSADGSS
-78 DPEAARGAN
+78 GLN
-87 VLVRR
+87 TTLQK
-92 LWIAAVL
+92 LWILLVL
-99 TSALIA
+99 AGGIVT
-105 TGHQYFNFDAIND
+105 TGHHIVNFDAIND
-118 RYGAI
+118 RWGEI
-123 TQYEIVFGAILV
+123 TDYEIVFAVVLLV
-135 IALFDACRRTIGWPI
+135 TLFDACRRTIGWPI
-150 VLLAGFFILYGLLGA
+150 VILAAIFIAYGLFGA
-165 YLPDPLAHRGYSLKR
+165 YLPDGLAHRGYSLKR
-180 VASQIYL
+180 ITAQLYL

-214 EKTGAGQVLMDFATA
+214 EKTGAGQVLMDFATG

-304 IMAEFTETSYLVIAK
+304 IMAEFTATSYLTIAK

-345 PILRDAD
+345 PLLRDAD
-352 SVTDW
+352 STTDW
-357 NSILKHSYLLIP
+357 ASIVKRSYLLAP

-389 AIVASSLVSYLNR
+389 AVVASIIVSYFSR
-402 ATALTPRRIVET
+402 GSAQTPRRMVET
-414 CVAAAQA
+414 AVTAAYA

-429 AAAGVIIGIITL
+429 AAAGCIIGIITL
-441 TGIGLKFSTLVV
+441 TGVGLKFSTLVV
-453 AFSGGSLPLALVLT
+453 LLSGGQLPLALMLT

-493 ALVNLGVSLLAAHLF
+493 ALVDLGVGLLAAHLF

-527 AAASIANGN
+527 AAASISQGN

-546 FGMAAFAVPYF
+546 FGMGAFAVPYF
-557 FVYDPAILGIDVTW
+557 FVYDPALLGIDVTW
-571 VQIVGSFITAILGG
+571 VQVVVSFITAIAGGVSASIAMLGVF
-585 ICASAAMMGHFK
+585 AY
-597 NRLNI
+597 RLNI
-602 LERLGFMVIAILF
+602 IERLGFALAAVLF
-615 MNSDWRID
+615 LNSDWRYD
-623 LAALVFLAGL
+623 ALAAIVAGALVFWNLRKGA
-633 VFWTTRSAPATAEIQ
+633 AEEI
-648 LQTTT
+648 TT
-653 GENPAD
+653 G
-659 TIQTGD
+659 TG
-665 TK
+665 TQPVEKTSEGET

>member
-1 MTGLPLRL
+1 MGNLLQAKLLPF
-9 ITWKGRSMDNAKC
+9 I
-22 HKALSGV
+22 
-29 IAAAAVT
+29 IATTAVL
-36 LVGLTLYTAYFGVF
+36 LVGLTLYIAYFGVF

-58 HLLLVMILVFAMALR
+58 HLLLVLVLVFAMALQS
-73 ETFSS
+73 TFNA
-78 DPEAARGAN
+78 EASAQSGLM
-87 VLVRR
+87 VTVRR
-92 LWIAAVL
+92 VWVVL
-99 TSALIA
+99 ALTAGTIA
-105 TGHQYFNFDAIND
+105 TAHQLINFDAIND

-123 TQYEIVFGAILV
+123 TSIEIVFGALLV
-135 IALFDACRRTIGWPI
+135 VALFDACRRTIGWPI
-150 VLLAGFFILYGLLGA
+150 VILAGLFIAYGLLGA
-165 YLPDPLAHRGYSLKR
+165 YLPDPIAHRGYSLKR

-200 ATFVTGVVVLGALL
+200 ATFVTGVVVLGTLL
-214 EKTGAGQVLMDFATA
+214 EKTGAGQVMMDFATA

-304 IMAEFTETSYLVIAK
+304 IMAEFTETSYLTIAK

-330 VLLAMVHFEAVKRNI
+330 VLLAMVHFEAAKRRI

-357 NSILKHSYLLIP
+357 GSILRNSYLLIP
-369 LPVFVSMLLNGYSIM
+369 LPVFISMLLNGYSIM

-389 AIVASSLVSYLNR
+389 AIVASTLVSYLNR
-402 ATALTPRRIVET
+402 NSALTPRRIIET

-453 AFSGGSLPLALVLT
+453 LLSNGSLPVALVLT

-493 ALVNLGVSLLAAHLF
+493 ALVDLGVSLLAAHLF

-557 FVYDPAILGIDVTW
+557 FVYDPAILGIDVTYL
-571 VQIVGSFITAILGG
+571 QIAVSFVTAILGG
-585 ICASAAMMGHFK
+585 ICASAAMLGFYTD
-597 NRLNI
+597 RLNI
-602 LERLGFMVIAILF
+602 LERLLFAGTAIMF

-623 LAALVFLAGL
+623 LAALALMAAL
-633 VFWTTRSAPATAEIQ
+633 VMWAKRNGAPSEITETMSGQNPAEIIN
-648 LQTTT
+648 L
-653 GENPAD
+653 GEN
-659 TIQTGD
+659 
-665 TK
+665 K

>member
-1 MTGLPLRL
+1 MLSAVPEKVFDWAIG
-9 ITWKGRSMDNAKC
+9 IVS
-22 HKALSGV
+22 AL
-29 IAAAAVT
+29 
-36 LVGLTLYTAYFGVF
+36 LVSLTLYTAYFGVF
-50 PDGIQRSA
+50 PDGLQRSA
-58 HLLLVMILVFAMALR
+58 HLLLAMALVYIGALR
-73 ETFSS
+73 ALVSADGSS
-78 DPEAARGAN
+78 GLNRT
-87 VLVRR
+87 LQK
-92 LWIAAVL
+92 LWILLVL
-99 TSALIA
+99 AGGVVT
-105 TGHQYFNFDAIND
+105 TGHHMVNFDAIND
-118 RYGAI
+118 RWGEI
-123 TQYEIVFGAILV
+123 TDYEIVFAVVLIV
-135 IALFDACRRTIGWPI
+135 TLFDACRRTIGWPI
-150 VLLAGFFILYGLLGA
+150 VILAAIFIAYGLFGA
-165 YLPDPLAHRGYSLKR
+165 YLPDGLAHRGYSLKR
-180 VASQIYL
+180 ITAQLYL

-214 EKTGAGQVLMDFATA
+214 EKTGAGQVLMDFATG

-304 IMAEFTETSYLVIAK
+304 IMAEFTATSYLTIAK

-345 PILRDAD
+345 PLLREAD
-352 SVTDW
+352 STTDW
-357 NSILKHSYLLIP
+357 ASIVKRSYLLAP

-389 AIVASSLVSYLNR
+389 AVVASMIVSYFSR
-402 ATALTPRRIVET
+402 GSAQTPRRMVET
-414 CVAAAQA
+414 AVTAAYA

-429 AAAGVIIGIITL
+429 AAAGCIIGIITL
-441 TGIGLKFSTLVV
+441 TGVGLKFSTLVV
-453 AFSGGSLPLALVLT
+453 LLSGGQLPLALMLT

-493 ALVNLGVSLLAAHLF
+493 ALVDLGVGLLAAHLF

-527 AAASIANGN
+527 AAASISQGN

-546 FGMAAFAVPYF
+546 FGMGAFAVPYF
-557 FVYDPAILGIDVTW
+557 FVYDPALLGIDVTW
-571 VQIVGSFITAILGG
+571 VQVVVSFITAIAGGVSASIAMLGVL
-585 ICASAAMMGHFK
+585 AY
-597 NRLNI
+597 RLNI
-602 LERLGFMVIAILF
+602 IERLGFALAAVLF
-615 MNSDWRID
+615 LNSDWRYD
-623 LAALVFLAGL
+623 ALAAIVAGALVFWNLRKGA
-633 VFWTTRSAPATAEIQ
+633 AEEI
-648 LQTTT
+648 TT
-653 GENPAD
+653 G
-659 TIQTGD
+659 TGS
-665 TK
+665 

>member
-1 MTGLPLRL
+1 MTASRALMTHHERQTMDDLIRLRL
-9 ITWKGRSMDNAKC
+9 LPGIIA
-22 HKALSGV
+22 
-29 IAAAAVT
+29 IAAVI

-50 PDGIQRSA
+50 PDGLQRSA
-58 HLLLVMILVFAMALR
+58 HLLLVMILVFAMALQS
-73 ETFSS
+73 TF
-78 DPEAARGAN
+78 DPEQAAQPGPAVALKRVWILLAFLGGA
-87 VLVRR
+87 
-92 LWIAAVL
+92 
-99 TSALIA
+99 IA
-105 TGHQYFNFDAIND
+105 TGHQLMNFDAIND
-118 RYGAI
+118 RYGSI
-123 TQYEIVFGAILV
+123 TPLEIIFGAMLV
-135 IALFDACRRTIGWPI
+135 VAVFDACRRTIGWPI
-150 VLLAGFFILYGLLGA
+150 VILASLFLCYGLFGA

-180 VASQIYL
+180 VASQVYL

-330 VLLAMVHFEAVKRNI
+330 VLLAMVHFEAAKRKI
-345 PILRDAD
+345 PILRGAD

-357 NSILKHSYLLIP
+357 GSILRNSYLLIP
-369 LPVFVSMLLNGYSIM
+369 LPVFISMLLNGYSIM

-389 AIVASSLVSYLNR
+389 AIVASALVSYLSR
-402 ATALTPRRIVET
+402 ASALTPRRIVDT
-414 CVAAAQA
+414 CVASAQA

-429 AAAGVIIGIITL
+429 GAAGVIIGIITL

-453 AFSGGSLPLALVLT
+453 ALSGGSLPVALVLT

-493 ALVNLGVSLLAAHLF
+493 ALVNLGVGLLAAHLF

-546 FGMAAFAVPYF
+546 FGAGAFAVPYF
-557 FVYDPAILGIDVTW
+557 FVYDPAILGIDVPP
-571 VQIVGSFITAILGG
+571 VQMVMSFVTAIIGG
-585 ICASAAMMGHFK
+585 ICASVAMLGFFTD
-597 NRLNI
+597 RLNVI
-602 LERLGFMVIAILF
+602 ERLLFAATAILF

-623 LAALVFLAGL
+623 IAAFAILAALVF
-633 VFWTTRSAPATAEIQ
+633 WTSRRVTASAETAISVGQNPPTSIQ
-648 LQTTT
+648 Q
-653 GENPAD
+653 GEP
-659 TIQTGD
+659 
-665 TK
+665 K

>member
-1 MTGLPLRL
+1 MLSAVPEKVFDWAIG
-9 ITWKGRSMDNAKC
+9 IVS
-22 HKALSGV
+22 AL
-29 IAAAAVT
+29 
-36 LVGLTLYTAYFGVF
+36 LVSLTLYTAYFGVF
-50 PDGIQRSA
+50 PDGLQRSA
-58 HLLLVMILVFAMALR
+58 HLLLAMALVYIGALR
-73 ETFSS
+73 ALVSADGSS
-78 DPEAARGAN
+78 GLNRT
-87 VLVRR
+87 LQK
-92 LWIAAVL
+92 LWILLVL
-99 TSALIA
+99 AGGVVT
-105 TGHQYFNFDAIND
+105 TGHHMVNFDAIND
-118 RYGAI
+118 RWGEI
-123 TQYEIVFGAILV
+123 TYYEIVFAVVLIV
-135 IALFDACRRTIGWPI
+135 TLFDACRRTIGWPI
-150 VLLAGFFILYGLLGA
+150 VILAAIFIAYGLFGA
-165 YLPDPLAHRGYSLKR
+165 YLPDGLAHRGYSLKR
-180 VASQIYL
+180 ITAQLYL

-214 EKTGAGQVLMDFATA
+214 EKTGAGQVLMDFATG

-304 IMAEFTETSYLVIAK
+304 IMAEFTATSYLTIAK

-345 PILRDAD
+345 PLLREAD
-352 SVTDW
+352 STTDW
-357 NSILKHSYLLIP
+357 ASIVKRSYLLAP

-389 AIVASSLVSYLNR
+389 AVVASIIVSYFSR
-402 ATALTPRRIVET
+402 GSAQTPRRMVEMAVT
-414 CVAAAQA
+414 AAYA

-429 AAAGVIIGIITL
+429 AAAGCIIGIITL
-441 TGIGLKFSTLVV
+441 TGVGLKFSTLVV
-453 AFSGGSLPLALVLT
+453 LLSGGQLPLALMLT

-493 ALVNLGVSLLAAHLF
+493 ALVDLGVGLLAAHLF

-527 AAASIANGN
+527 AAASISQGN

-546 FGMAAFAVPYF
+546 FGMGAFAVPYF
-557 FVYDPAILGIDVTW
+557 FVYDPALLGIDVTW
-571 VQIVGSFITAILGG
+571 VQVVVSFITAIAGGVSASIAMLGVF
-585 ICASAAMMGHFK
+585 AY
-597 NRLNI
+597 RLNI
-602 LERLGFMVIAILF
+602 IERLGFALAAVLF
-615 MNSDWRID
+615 LNSDWRYD
-623 LAALVFLAGL
+623 ALAAIVAGALVFWNLRKGA
-633 VFWTTRSAPATAEIQ
+633 AEEI
-648 LQTTT
+648 TT
-653 GENPAD
+653 G
-659 TIQTGD
+659 TGS
-665 TK
+665 